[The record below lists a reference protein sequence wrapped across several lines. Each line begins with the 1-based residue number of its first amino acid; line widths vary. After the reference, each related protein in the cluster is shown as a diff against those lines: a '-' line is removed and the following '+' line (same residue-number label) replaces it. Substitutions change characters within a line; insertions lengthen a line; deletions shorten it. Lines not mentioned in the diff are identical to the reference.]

1 MKKVSFGNA
10 LIGALITL
18 YGFMFVLLWALVLA
32 VAPVALLKLC
42 ALVLAM

>member
-10 LIGALITL
+10 LIGVLITL
-18 YGFMFVLLWALVLA
+18 YGFMFVLLWAAVLV